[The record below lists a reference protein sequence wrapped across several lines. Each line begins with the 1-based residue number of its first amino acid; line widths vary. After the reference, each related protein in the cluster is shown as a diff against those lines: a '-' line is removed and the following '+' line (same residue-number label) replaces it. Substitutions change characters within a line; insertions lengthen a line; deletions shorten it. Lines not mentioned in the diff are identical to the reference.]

1 MPSKL
6 RKKLIEPLKVFLNH
20 KVQLIWSETHSSRGD
35 HPSLPFIILTQSP
48 VNNQLQVVNNQLVNK
63 LSLDQLQK

>member
-20 KVQLIWSETHSSRGD
+20 KVQLIWSETH
-35 HPSLPFIILTQSP
+35 
-48 VNNQLQVVNNQLVNK
+48 
-63 LSLDQLQK
+63 